1 MCMYIHAERY
11 CHIVACIFYIRRCG
25 LHHLFLKLPMWPVM
39 FQTERERAGK
49 RYRDSVQDMPEA
61 VMCEC
66 CSFSAAQAW
75 PAHFLCQLQ
84 ARMAPKAGVGFPF
97 VFCFR

>member
-84 ARMAPKAGVGFPF
+84 ARMAPRPV
-97 VFCFR
+97 